1 MVKLRFMAQALEL
14 AKKGRYSCSP
24 NPMVG
29 CVITNGDTI
38 IGEGWHHCAGEQ
50 HAEIAA
56 IQSCQRPV
64 ENSTLYVTLEP
75 CCHIGRTG
83 SCVKAIIDAG
93 ISTVIV
99 GSQDPN
105 PKVAGKG
112 IVQLR
117 QADINV
123 EVLPVEDQCMSLNR
137 YFFHAMR
144 QQKPYVIAK
153 WAMSIDGKIA
163 TKDGDSRWI
172 SNQQSR
178 AMVHETRHRVDAIV
192 VGAGTVIKD
201 NPRLTCRKEGVKDI
215 EQPVRIILDGKQQL
229 SRSATIFCPSLAG
242 KTVLASEL
250 MQDTSYQLSAL
261 LDKLHQLEIRSVL
274 VEGGSKVLTE
284 FLQQDLVDEIQCYIA
299 PKLIGGEHAL
309 TPFSGL
315 GFVSIAEKP
324 QFSLHSC
331 QQYNDDVLMIYR
343 KGDS

>member
-56 IQSCQRPV
+56 IQSCKCSV

-163 TKDGDSRWI
+163 TKDGD
-172 SNQQSR
+172 
-178 AMVHETRHRVDAIV
+178 
-192 VGAGTVIKD
+192 
-201 NPRLTCRKEGVKDI
+201 
-215 EQPVRIILDGKQQL
+215 
-229 SRSATIFCPSLAG
+229 
-242 KTVLASEL
+242 
-250 MQDTSYQLSAL
+250 
-261 LDKLHQLEIRSVL
+261 
-274 VEGGSKVLTE
+274 
-284 FLQQDLVDEIQCYIA
+284 
-299 PKLIGGEHAL
+299 
-309 TPFSGL
+309 
-315 GFVSIAEKP
+315 
-324 QFSLHSC
+324 
-331 QQYNDDVLMIYR
+331 
-343 KGDS
+343 